1 MATPR
6 RRTAV
11 NRTHCV
17 ETLMQPL
24 IPFHLP
30 GFRDV
35 MPYLVIIGGQLVKDL
50 FLTLANGITGIA
62 PQIIH
67 SGNHCA
73 D

>member
-1 MATPR
+1 
-6 RRTAV
+6 
-11 NRTHCV
+11 
-17 ETLMQPL
+17 MQPL